1 MEHRW
6 SVSCNSRLLT
16 YIEVR
21 RMEKT
26 RFPRHTKYSFI
37 AAVILLIFY
46 GITAF
51 MKSRQ
56 LYLYIFRANSEE
68 IMPIL
73 MFAAVVLLISGG
85 AVWAYNNIGHKII
98 ITICVAILTGVVS
111 AVFLLKLCRAADNMY
126 FEFYSDDREHHIVV
140 KEKSFL
146 LAGYGDIYEV
156 IAPGVMSPIGEYTTD
171 DGYRPF
177 SDNKFSFEWH
187 KDGCTLTY
195 YYGAGTYLENGGYE
209 TVDMHYA
216 D

>member
-1 MEHRW
+1 
-6 SVSCNSRLLT
+6 
-16 YIEVR
+16 
-21 RMEKT
+21 MEKT
-26 RFPRHTKYSFI
+26 RFPRYTKYSFI
-37 AAVILLIFY
+37 AAVIVLIFY
-46 GITAF
+46 CITAF

-85 AVWAYNNIGHKII
+85 AAWAYKNIGHKII
-98 ITICVAILTGVVS
+98 VTTCVVILTVVVS
-111 AVFLLKLCRAADNMY
+111 AVFLLKLLLAADNAY

-156 IAPGVMSPIGEYTTD
+156 IAPGVMTPIGEYTTD

-177 SDNKFSFEWH
+177 SDNKYSFEWH
-187 KDGCTLTY
+187 KDGCVLTY
-195 YYGAGTYLENGGYE
+195 YFGEGTYLENGGYK
-209 TVDMHYA
+209 TVDMLYA
-216 D
+216 E